1 MDSCKKKCR
10 WSDLAFCLFWV
21 FCSGLIAH
29 GFAYFNA
36 AFSHDGLYQLS
47 GTDDLFQ
54 VSLGR
59 FLQPVWR
66 FVRGGIS
73 APWLTGALSLLFIAL
88 AAHLVIHL
96 LRLRRPLWRGGLPA
110 R

>member
-1 MDSCKKKCR
+1 MDSCKEKCR

-47 GTDDLFQ
+47 
-54 VSLGR
+54 
-59 FLQPVWR
+59 
-66 FVRGGIS
+66 
-73 APWLTGALSLLFIAL
+73 
-88 AAHLVIHL
+88 
-96 LRLRRPLWRGGLPA
+96 
-110 R
+110 